1 MFDIGWQELFVIGVV
16 ALIVV
21 GPKDLPRVLRGAAR
35 VLNKARGISRE
46 FQAGLAEMAR
56 EVELDEIK
64 RNVERTAKFDLGEEL
79 RSAADPTGKL
89 SADFDPAEFNRKLKE
104 QVEASPPAKYPLAEP
119 TQVKADVVPEEPA
132 IFYPLGEPSPA
143 HVSDPSTASK
153 PAETP
158 VTPPVDRA
166 ADG

>member
-1 MFDIGWQELFVIGVV
+1 MFDIGWQELFLIGVV

-21 GPKDLPRVLRGAAR
+21 GPKDLPKVLRSASH
-35 VLNKARGISRE
+35 VLSKARAMSRE

-64 RNVERTAKFDLGEEL
+64 RNVERTARFDLGEEL

-89 SADFDPAEFNRKLKE
+89 SAEFDPAEFNRKLKE
-104 QVEASPPAKYPLAEP
+104 TVESEPRARYPESTVPTAVEQPTPALEP
-119 TQVKADVVPEEPA
+119 GFAC
-132 IFYPLGEPSPA
+132 PLGDPSPMNISGRTTPSPA
-143 HVSDPSTASK
+143 TEAPTHGG
-153 PAETP
+153 
-158 VTPPVDRA
+158 RA